1 MRLIMVG
8 CEYSGVRTLSQA
20 ILGWSMESM
29 GAFLNLPEEY
39 RIHDHFRIPE
49 IGHPPA
55 LSKEEHAQINNL
67 TPRLKEMIQRWN
79 VFYHIPWAPNRNDVI
94 FVGLYFEDNVYGPLY
109 FDYIKNLGPDDPI
122 MQTRNQFD
130 KWFAE
135 NSPETVLVHVKCS
148 PEQIRYRKKTNPHE
162 EELLK
167 DEDVEYVLE
176 RFEQEFGKSIIK
188 NKIVLDTTNI
198 SVEESL
204 DEFKIKI
211 VPFLTENDKNRIGN

>member
-20 ILGWSMESM
+20 ILDWSMESM

-49 IGHPPA
+49 IGHPPS
-55 LSKEEHAQINNL
+55 LSEEEHDQINNL
-67 TPRLKEMIQRWN
+67 SPRLKEMIQRWN

-148 PEQIRYRKKTNPHE
+148 PEQIRHRKKANPHE

-167 DEDVEYVLE
+167 DEDVEYVLD
-176 RFEQEFGKSIIK
+176 RFQEEVDKSIIK

-198 SVEESL
+198 SLEQSL
-204 DEFKIKI
+204 EEFKIK
-211 VPFLTENDKNRIGN
+211 VDPFLTEHDISRMKN

>member
-1 MRLIMVG
+1 MP
-8 CEYSGVRTLSQA
+8 
-20 ILGWSMESM
+20 
-29 GAFLNLPEEY
+29 FN
-39 RIHDHFRIPE
+39 
-49 IGHPPA
+49 A

-94 FVGLYFEDNVYGPLY
+94 FIGLYFEDNVYGPLY

-148 PEQIRYRKKTNPHE
+148 PEQIRYRKKANPHE

-176 RFEQEFGKSIIK
+176 RFEQEVGQSIIK

-211 VPFLTENDKNRIGN
+211 VPFLTENDKNRMAN